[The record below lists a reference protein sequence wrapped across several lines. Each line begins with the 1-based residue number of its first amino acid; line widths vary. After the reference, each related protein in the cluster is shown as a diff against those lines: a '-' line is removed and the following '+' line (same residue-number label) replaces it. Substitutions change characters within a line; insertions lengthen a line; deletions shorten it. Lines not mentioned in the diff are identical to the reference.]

1 MATTAAVGTA
11 LTVQARGV
19 RKHIETLRLRNL
31 AMTGKSIMNLRLDG
45 KHALV
50 CGASQGIGAAA
61 ARALAELGAN
71 ITLVA
76 RSEDKLKAR
85 VAQLAV
91 GGRQQHGY
99 FTADFDQ
106 PATLE
111 ASLQEW
117 LKNHNHTNI
126 LINNSG
132 GPPGGPAHSARP
144 EEYQKA
150 FTRLM
155 LCGQILVQALLPGM
169 HESGYGR
176 IINVISTSVKEPIRG
191 LGVSNTVRWAVAGW
205 AKTLAGELGPL
216 GITVNNVL
224 PGFTR
229 TPRIENL
236 FKARADKERRTVAD
250 IEREAMALI
259 PLGRFAEPEE
269 TAAAI
274 AFLASPAANYI
285 NGINLPVDG
294 GRVQSL

>member
-1 MATTAAVGTA
+1 
-11 LTVQARGV
+11 
-19 RKHIETLRLRNL
+19 
-31 AMTGKSIMNLRLDG
+31 MTSSPPLLNLRLDG

-61 ARALAELGAN
+61 ARALAELGTN
-71 ITLVA
+71 VTLVA
-76 RSEDKLKAR
+76 RSADKLKTTL
-85 VAQLAV
+85 AQLIT
-91 GGRQQHGY
+91 GDGQQHGY

-106 PATLE
+106 PETLATALGQW
-111 ASLQEW
+111 LQT
-117 LKNHNHTNI
+117 HQPANI

-132 GPPGGPAHSARP
+132 GPPGGPAHTASV

-155 LCGQILVQALLPGM
+155 LCGQMLVQALLPGM
-169 HESGYGR
+169 QASGYGR
-176 IINVISTSVKEPIRG
+176 IINVISTSVKEPIKG

-205 AKTLAGELGPL
+205 AKTLAGELAPH

-229 TPRIENL
+229 TPRIASL
-236 FKARADKERRTVAD
+236 FKARAEKEQRSVAD
-250 IEREAMALI
+250 IEKEAMALI

-274 AFLASPAANYI
+274 AFLASPAASYI

-294 GRVQSL
+294 GRSQSL

>member
-1 MATTAAVGTA
+1 
-11 LTVQARGV
+11 
-19 RKHIETLRLRNL
+19 
-31 AMTGKSIMNLRLDG
+31 MTPNTSIMNLRLDG
-45 KHALV
+45 RRALV

-71 ITLVA
+71 VTLVA
-76 RSEDKLKAR
+76 RSEDKLKAS
-85 VAQLAV
+85 LAKLV
-91 GGRQQHGY
+91 TAKRQQHGY
-99 FTADFDQ
+99 FIADLDQ
-106 PATLE
+106 PETLTT
-111 ASLQEW
+111 ALDQW
-117 LKNHNHTNI
+117 LNSNGQANI
-126 LINNSG
+126 LVNNSG

-155 LCGQILVQALLPGM
+155 LCGQMLVQSLLPGM
-169 HESGYGR
+169 KASAYGR
-176 IINVISTSVKEPIRG
+176 IINVISTSVKEPIKG

-205 AKTLAGELGPL
+205 AKTLASELGPF

-229 TPRIENL
+229 TPRIESL
-236 FKARADKERRTVAD
+236 FKARAEKEGCSIED
-250 IEREAMALI
+250 IERHAMGLI

-274 AFLASPAANYI
+274 AFLASPAAGYI

-294 GRVQSL
+294 GRLQSL